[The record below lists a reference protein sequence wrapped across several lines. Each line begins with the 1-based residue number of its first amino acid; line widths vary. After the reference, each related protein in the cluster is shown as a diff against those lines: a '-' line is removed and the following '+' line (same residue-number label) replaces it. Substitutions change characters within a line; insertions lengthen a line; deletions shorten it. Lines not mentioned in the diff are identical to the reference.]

1 MGTTHKN
8 TPKQKGVEIGAIM
21 AKNQINF
28 SKMSKEAT
36 TQLKSFK
43 ESALAIAV
51 EDLRFKAEIKPLKA
65 QLESILANRQND
77 IDNGMNVDEV
87 VAKFPRIEVDNKI
100 RQAETAHKA
109 IVEPLTKSM
118 KETYIFIPDGMHEA
132 YTKKINEH
140 KRGDFLEAIKQFLV
154 NLGIEDCSQAQIS
167 KLAENMSDMFGAR
180 YAQSK
185 KIVNDNTLVT
195 AISKAQFSKL
205 FMAVF
210 CEMYVK

>member
-1 MGTTHKN
+1 
-8 TPKQKGVEIGAIM
+8 M

-154 NLGIEDCSQAQIS
+154 NLGIENCSQAQIS

-195 AISKAQFSKL
+195 AISKAQFNKL

>member
-1 MGTTHKN
+1 
-8 TPKQKGVEIGAIM
+8 M

-51 EDLRFKAEIKPLKA
+51 EDLRFKAEIKPFKA

-77 IDNGMNVDEV
+77 IDNGMNIDEV

-118 KETYIFIPDGMHEA
+118 KETYVFIPEGMHEA

>member
-1 MGTTHKN
+1 
-8 TPKQKGVEIGAIM
+8 M

-77 IDNGMNVDEV
+77 IDNGMNIDEV

-118 KETYIFIPDGMHEA
+118 KETYVFIPEGMHEA

-154 NLGIEDCSQAQIS
+154 NLGIENCSQAQIS

-195 AISKAQFSKL
+195 AISKAQFNKL

>member
-1 MGTTHKN
+1 
-8 TPKQKGVEIGAIM
+8 M

-77 IDNGMNVDEV
+77 IDNGMNVDEA

-118 KETYIFIPDGMHEA
+118 KETYVFIPEGMHEA

-154 NLGIEDCSQAQIS
+154 NLGIENCSQAQIS

-195 AISKAQFSKL
+195 AISKAQFNKL

>member
-1 MGTTHKN
+1 
-8 TPKQKGVEIGAIM
+8 M

-28 SKMSKEAT
+28 SKMSKETT

-118 KETYIFIPDGMHEA
+118 KETYVFIPEGMHEA

-154 NLGIEDCSQAQIS
+154 NLGIENCSQAQIS

-195 AISKAQFSKL
+195 AISKAQFNKL

>member
-1 MGTTHKN
+1 
-8 TPKQKGVEIGAIM
+8 M

-65 QLESILANRQND
+65 QLESILTNRQND
-77 IDNGMNVDEV
+77 IDNGMNIDEV

-118 KETYIFIPDGMHEA
+118 KETYVFIPEGMHEA

-154 NLGIEDCSQAQIS
+154 NLGIENCSQAQIS

-195 AISKAQFSKL
+195 AISKAQFNKL

>member
-1 MGTTHKN
+1 
-8 TPKQKGVEIGAIM
+8 M

-132 YTKKINEH
+132 YIKKINEH

-154 NLGIEDCSQAQIS
+154 NLGIENCSQAQIS

-195 AISKAQFSKL
+195 AISKAQFNKL

>member
-1 MGTTHKN
+1 MS
-8 TPKQKGVEIGAIM
+8 
-21 AKNQINF
+21 KNQINF

-36 TQLKSFK
+36 TQLNTFK

-77 IDNGMNVDEV
+77 IDNGMSVDEV
-87 VAKFPRIEVDNKI
+87 VAKFPRTEVDNKI

-109 IVEPLTKSM
+109 IVEPLTKVM
-118 KETYIFIPDGMHEA
+118 KDTYIFIPEGIHDA

-140 KRGDFLEAIKQFLV
+140 KRGDFLTAIKTFLE
-154 NLGIEDCSQAQIS
+154 NLGIEGCSQAQIS

-195 AISKAQFSKL
+195 AISKAQFNKL

>member
-1 MGTTHKN
+1 
-8 TPKQKGVEIGAIM
+8 M

-154 NLGIEDCSQAQIS
+154 NLGIENCSQAQIS

-195 AISKAQFSKL
+195 AISKAQFNKL

-210 CEMYVK
+210 CEMYIK

>member
-1 MGTTHKN
+1 
-8 TPKQKGVEIGAIM
+8 M

-87 VAKFPRIEVDNKI
+87 VAKFPRTEVDNKI

-118 KETYIFIPDGMHEA
+118 KETYVFIPEGMHEA

-154 NLGIEDCSQAQIS
+154 NLGIENCSQAQIS

-195 AISKAQFSKL
+195 AISKAQFNKL

>member
-1 MGTTHKN
+1 
-8 TPKQKGVEIGAIM
+8 M

-118 KETYIFIPDGMHEA
+118 KETYVFIPEGMHEA
-132 YTKKINEH
+132 YAKKINEH

-154 NLGIEDCSQAQIS
+154 NLGIENCSQAQIS

-195 AISKAQFSKL
+195 AISKAQFNKL

>member
-1 MGTTHKN
+1 
-8 TPKQKGVEIGAIM
+8 M

-109 IVEPLTKSM
+109 IIEPLTKSM

-154 NLGIEDCSQAQIS
+154 NLGIENCSQAQIS

-195 AISKAQFSKL
+195 AISKAQFNKL

>member
-1 MGTTHKN
+1 
-8 TPKQKGVEIGAIM
+8 M

-118 KETYIFIPDGMHEA
+118 KETYVFIPEGMHEA

-154 NLGIEDCSQAQIS
+154 NLGIENCSQAQIS

-185 KIVNDNTLVT
+185 KIVNDNILVT
-195 AISKAQFSKL
+195 AISKAQFNKL

>member
-1 MGTTHKN
+1 
-8 TPKQKGVEIGAIM
+8 
-21 AKNQINF
+21 
-28 SKMSKEAT
+28 
-36 TQLKSFK
+36 
-43 ESALAIAV
+43 
-51 EDLRFKAEIKPLKA
+51 
-65 QLESILANRQND
+65 
-77 IDNGMNVDEV
+77 
-87 VAKFPRIEVDNKI
+87 
-100 RQAETAHKA
+100 
-109 IVEPLTKSM
+109 M

-154 NLGIEDCSQAQIS
+154 NLGIENCSQAQIS

-195 AISKAQFSKL
+195 AISKAQFNKL